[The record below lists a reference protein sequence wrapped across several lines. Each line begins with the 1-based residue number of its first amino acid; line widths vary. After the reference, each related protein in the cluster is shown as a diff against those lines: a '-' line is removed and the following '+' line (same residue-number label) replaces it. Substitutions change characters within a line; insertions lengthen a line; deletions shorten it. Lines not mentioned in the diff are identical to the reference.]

1 MARNGNEKR
10 SQVIEGEVIPRAS
23 SPARLR
29 LATVRDCRRELA
41 KLYIE
46 ARRGDLPTA
55 DAGRLGWLL
64 QTLVNVIRDSELEAR
79 IAALESGKKDDT
91 K

>member
-1 MARNGNEKR
+1 MARIGNEKHA
-10 SQVIEGEVIPRAS
+10 QVIEGEVLSRAS
-23 SPARLR
+23 PPARLR

-41 KLYIE
+41 KLYSE

-64 QTLVNVIRDSELEAR
+64 QTLVSVIRDTELEDR
-79 IAALESGKKDDT
+79 IAALEKGNIK
-91 K
+91 